1 MVAPARGSS
10 RELLYNISFG
20 PRTGRPT
27 CINSGLLYL
36 PEYPNGTGNRL
47 KICRP
52 SGRTGSNPV
61 TGTISPLET
70 IYGGWFIDY
79 DYGDENVV

>member
-1 MVAPARGSS
+1 MVVPARGSS
-10 RELLYNISFG
+10 RELIYNISHE
-20 PRTGRPT
+20 PRTSRPT
-27 CINSGLLYL
+27 CINSGFYICRYG
-36 PEYPNGTGNRL
+36 ETGRHNRL

-61 TGTISPLET
+61 TGTISPLEM